1 LFPQA
6 GPAYAL
12 GPPVSVSSGPGR
24 TPSSGA
30 VLTWQLKKA
39 KRRCADGHRGR
50 KARGN
55 RCRRPWSGTV
65 SSSVTSAGSWSL
77 MNPSREVIHHHTRPG
92 GSAWRDGEVRR
103 HLAVRGMDPH
113 VGHLHSSRTGSG
125 HVPCCAGRWQGNNPS
140 HGGSASARERLTGN
154 SRCAIAVLVREAKV
168 PARRTCSPCQSGP
181 LGPEPVGR
189 PGVVQ
194 EWRSAV
200 RGCAANPWMRIR
212 RHGPEAH
219 AVWG

>member
-1 LFPQA
+1 MFPQA

-65 SSSVTSAGSWSL
+65 SSSVISAGSWSL
-77 MNPSREVIHHHTRPG
+77 MNPSREVIHHHTRPQ

-113 VGHLHSSRTGSG
+113 LGHLRSSRAGSG
-125 HVPCCAGRWQGNNPS
+125 HVPCCARQVAGEQPVPRRVSVGTRAADRQLPMCDRGPGA
-140 HGGSASARERLTGN
+140 GGQ
-154 SRCAIAVLVREAKV
+154 
-168 PARRTCSPCQSGP
+168 SP
-181 LGPEPVGR
+181 GPEDLFAVPVG
-189 PGVVQ
+189 
-194 EWRSAV
+194 A
-200 RGCAANPWMRIR
+200 I
-212 RHGPEAH
+212 GP
-219 AVWG
+219 